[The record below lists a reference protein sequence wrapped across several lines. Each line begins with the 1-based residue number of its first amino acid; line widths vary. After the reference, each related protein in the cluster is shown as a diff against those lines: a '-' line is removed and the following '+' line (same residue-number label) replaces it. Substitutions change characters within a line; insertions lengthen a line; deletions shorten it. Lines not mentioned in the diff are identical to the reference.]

1 MSPAV
6 LIFIIAS
13 LLIIAYGLNATTHTY
28 ARAVLIF
35 LFIIMAGFIGAICDS
50 NIGLDG
56 NFSIVFSIGAA
67 TMFITWK
74 NKE

>member
-1 MSPAV
+1 MLPGV

-13 LLIIAYGLNATTHTY
+13 LLIIAYGLNATSRAY
-28 ARAVLIF
+28 AKAVLIF